1 MTRGGGTGE
10 MWGPGMDEVRV
21 WASEDSG
28 VDALS
33 PEYAMRM
40 PVLQPGA
47 CLVAESVIDQI

>member
-1 MTRGGGTGE
+1 MG
-10 MWGPGMDEVRV
+10 EVRV

-33 PEYAMRM
+33 PEYAMRT

-47 CLVAESVIDQI
+47 RLVAESVIDQI